1 MRMKWDKDIKSVFG
15 NCKVLINKNNE
26 RSDYTY
32 MIQVPS
38 FIYIH
43 LFNDHKI
50 LEVDSNIL
58 LV

>member
-15 NCKVLINKNNE
+15 NYKVLINKNNE
-26 RSDYTY
+26 HSDYTY
-32 MIQVPS
+32 MIQLLS

-43 LFNDHKI
+43 LFSDHKI